1 MEIMLNHRFASRR
14 QQSHFGRKG
23 LLAIVASVLCFGA
36 GCATVER
43 PPKARANQASIEE
56 QRAAQQAATAVV
68 EKTYKRKV
76 AIGRFSNESNYGKGL
91 LLRRTNNSG
100 QTSTAR
106 VDPLGQQASDVLSTL
121 LLRSGR
127 FLIFERPDLGVIK
140 AEQELSGKEGLVG
153 VDAMIVGSI
162 TEFGR
167 STEGKTGFLSST
179 KRQRVRAKVN
189 LRLVD
194 TTSGRVFYA
203 ADGVGEAIAESG
215 EIAGFGSRAGYDS
228 TLNEKAI
235 SAAISSVLDELIGEL
250 ELRTWRTYFLSVEDG
265 VAFIGGGKRQ
275 AIGIGDELVVMR
287 AGKTIKNPQTGL
299 PIELPGTEIAR
310 LRVDSQFGDDEASEG
325 SVCSIVSGTVPSAD
339 LEKLYIVEPKEMSE

>member
-1 MEIMLNHRFASRR
+1 MLIHPLASPRQPSRFA
-14 QQSHFGRKG
+14 RKSLFATIAG
-23 LLAIVASVLCFGA
+23 VLCFGV

-43 PPKARANQASIEE
+43 PPKARAQRASIEE

-91 LLRRTNNSG
+91 LLRRTDSSG
-100 QTSTAR
+100 KSSTIR

-127 FLIFERPDLGVIK
+127 FLIFERPDLSVIL
-140 AEQELSGKEGLVG
+140 AEQELSGTQGLVG

-179 KRQRVRAKVN
+179 KRQLVRAKVN

-194 TTSGRVFYA
+194 VSTGRVFYA
-203 ADGVGEAIAESG
+203 ADGIGEAFAESG

-235 SAAISSVLDELIGEL
+235 SAAISSVLDELINEL
-250 ELRTWRTYFLSVEDG
+250 ELRSWRTYFLSVEDG
-265 VAFIGGGKRQ
+265 MAFIGGGKRQ
-275 AIGIGDELVVMR
+275 AIAIGDELVVMR
-287 AGKTIKNPQTGL
+287 AGRTIKNPQTGL

-325 SVCSIVSGTVPSAD
+325 SVCSIVSGTVPTTELD
-339 LEKLYIVEPKEMSE
+339 KLYIVEPKEKTE

>member
-1 MEIMLNHRFASRR
+1 
-14 QQSHFGRKG
+14 
-23 LLAIVASVLCFGA
+23 
-36 GCATVER
+36 
-43 PPKARANQASIEE
+43 
-56 QRAAQQAATAVV
+56 
-68 EKTYKRKV
+68 
-76 AIGRFSNESNYGKGL
+76 L
-91 LLRRTNNSG
+91 LLRRINNSG
-100 QTSTAR
+100 QTSTTR

-325 SVCSIVSGTVPSAD
+325 SVCSIVSGTVSAD
-339 LEKLYIVEPKEMSE
+339 LEKLYIIEPKEMSE